1 MPSAIQVTTSKA
13 RTRSIDWLLT
23 GASILLLGWL
33 INLVMIGASLAQDD
47 GKTKN
52 ILYINSYHPGYSW
65 SDDIQKGLIERLHAS
80 DLTIELSV
88 EYLDSR
94 RFTAPALQKK
104 QADLMLTKYSGYRID
119 LVVVSDNA
127 AFEFATEYR
136 GRLFPG
142 IPIVFCGYNNFRPE
156 VLNGLSNISGVN
168 EEMDVKSL
176 IETALYI
183 QPNIQTLAFVL
194 STGDASSKSIAEN
207 VETTI
212 VPSYSKQFKVVL
224 LKDASMKQIRET
236 LARLPRQSALLLI
249 GQTSDMGEGR
259 ALTPIENGQLIS
271 AASPVPVYTL
281 WNFHL
286 NTGVLGGR
294 ILSGGDQG
302 KAAGAMALEI
312 LNGTRAD
319 SIPVIMTSPTR
330 NIFDYTVMKRFEIGV
345 RSLPENSM
353 VINKPHSFFEAN
365 KRVAGIILSVFAIL
379 VAFIIALSVNILMRI
394 RAEKAL
400 QEHRDHLEILVKE
413 RTAKLTEANSALMD
427 SEERFHGLSD
437 AAFEGIVFTENGIII
452 EINRT
457 CCELFGYHSS
467 EVINRPGTDFISPED
482 RENVKSKILSGF
494 DQPYTASGLK
504 KDGKTFPIEIQGKM
518 FSYRGREVRVS
529 AIRDLTRQKQ
539 AEEEIKTL
547 RGILPICLFCKKIR
561 DDKGYWE
568 QVDIYINKYS
578 EADISHSVCP
588 ECAKIHYPKQYEAIM
603 KKKDKV

>member
-1 MPSAIQVTTSKA
+1 
-13 RTRSIDWLLT
+13 
-23 GASILLLGWL
+23 
-33 INLVMIGASLAQDD
+33 MIGASLAQDD